1 MATSVYFNNYGSH
14 AEQRVIEDLIVES
27 IKIMGFDAFYL
38 PNDNDAARD
47 LLFGEDPTKKFRTA
61 FPLELYLSSST
72 EYMGEKE
79 FFSKFGL
86 EIKNNVNVILSKRS
100 FSQRVQQNNFSRP
113 REGDLIYIPFLN
125 GTGEIYEIKFTNQ
138 TKDFFM
144 LGRKVPYFYE
154 LELEKFKYAQEV
166 IETGVDSIDDIVL
179 DSGYTINLNVIKDTK
194 TTYTS
199 LEWSS
204 GLFDVNK
211 LVFSATGSGFIDSL
225 DNLSVGDTVQFLIPD
240 YSSSTITATITAISN
255 FALNDYRLS
264 LNITISGLFAVSQ
277 ITIYPSIQN
286 PTTTAGSGTFTLRES
301 VYQSLDGTSA
311 NSYCYATLQY
321 WNSANGTLS
330 ITNIN
335 GEFAS
340 NTYVYGE
347 TSGAYRYVTDYDAME
362 TAPKNENFD
371 NKFIED
377 AANQIINTSEINPFG
392 DI

>member
-166 IETGVDSIDDIVL
+166 IETGVDSIDNIVL

-286 PTTTAGSGTFTLRES
+286 PTTTAGSGTFTLRET

>member
-166 IETGVDSIDDIVL
+166 IETGVDSIDNIVL

-211 LVFSATGSGFIDSL
+211 LVFNATGSGFIDSL

-286 PTTTAGSGTFTLRES
+286 PTTTAGSGTFTLRET

>member
-166 IETGVDSIDDIVL
+166 IETGVDSIDNIVL
-179 DSGYTINLNVIKDTK
+179 DSGYTINLNVIKDAK

-211 LVFSATGSGFIDSL
+211 LVFNATGSGFIDSL
-225 DNLSVGDTVQFLIPD
+225 DNLSIGDTVQFVIPD
-240 YSSSTITATITAISN
+240 YSSSTITATITAIST
-255 FALNDYRLS
+255 FGTSDYLLILDIS
-264 LNITISGLFAVSQ
+264 ISGLFAVSQ

-286 PTTTAGSGTFTLRES
+286 PTTTAGSGTFTLRET

>member
-1 MATSVYFNNYGSH
+1 
-14 AEQRVIEDLIVES
+14 
-27 IKIMGFDAFYL
+27 MGFDAFYL

>member
-166 IETGVDSIDDIVL
+166 IETGVDSIDNIVL

-225 DNLSVGDTVQFLIPD
+225 NNLSVGDTVQFVIPD
-240 YSSSTITATITAISN
+240 YSSSTITTTITAIST
-255 FALNDYRLS
+255 FGTSDYLLN
-264 LNITISGLFAVSQ
+264 LNISISGLFAVSQ

-286 PTTTAGSGTFTLRES
+286 PTTTAGSGTFTLRET

>member
-1 MATSVYFNNYGSH
+1 MATSSYFNNYGAHS
-14 AEQRVIEDLIVES
+14 EQRLIEDIIVES

-47 LLFGEDPTKKFRTA
+47 LLFGEDPVKKFRSA
-61 FPLELYLSSST
+61 FPLELYLSNST

-100 FSQRVQQNNFSRP
+100 FSQRVPQNAFTRP
-113 REGDLIYIPFLN
+113 REGDLIYVPFMN
-125 GTGEIYEIKFTNQ
+125 GTGELYEIKFTNQ

-154 LELEKFKYAQEV
+154 LELEKFKYSQEV
-166 IETGVDSIDDIVL
+166 IETGVDIIDEVL
-179 DSGYTINLNVIKDTK
+179 TQSAYTITLKVIKDLKQVYASTNWSSGLYDNKNIIISPINNTFLIELGNLRIGDTILYK

-199 LEWSS
+199 DEVSAKI
-204 GLFDVNK
+204 VNI
-211 LVFSATGSGFIDSL
+211 ATFG
-225 DNLSVGDTVQFLIPD
+225 
-240 YSSSTITATITAISN
+240 ITN
-255 FALNDYRLS
+255 Y
-264 LNITISGLFAVSQ
+264 NITTDSDIIGLYELTKF
-277 ITIYPSIQN
+277 TILPRNVANY
-286 PTTTAGSGTFTLRES
+286 GYGTYEIKET
-301 VYQSLDGTSA
+301 VYQSTDGTYNNA
-311 NSYCYATLQY
+311 TCEATLQS
-321 WNSANGTLS
+321 WTALTGEIT

-377 AANQIINTSEINPFG
+377 AANQIINTTEINPFG

>member
-240 YSSSTITATITAISN
+240 YSSSTITATITAIST
-255 FALNDYRLS
+255 FGTNDYL
-264 LNITISGLFAVSQ
+264 LNLDISISGLFAVSQ

-286 PTTTAGSGTFTLRES
+286 PTTTAGSGTFTLRET

>member
-286 PTTTAGSGTFTLRES
+286 PTTTAGSGTFTLRET

>member
-1 MATSVYFNNYGSH
+1 
-14 AEQRVIEDLIVES
+14 
-27 IKIMGFDAFYL
+27 MGFDAFYL

-47 LLFGEDPTKKFRTA
+47 LLFGEDPTKKFRSA
-61 FPLELYLSSST
+61 FPLELYLSNST

-194 TTYTS
+194 TIYTS
-199 LEWSS
+199 LEWTS

-211 LVFSATGSGFIDSL
+211 LVFDATGSGFIDSL
-225 DNLSVGDTVQFLIPD
+225 GSISAGDTIEFLIPD
-240 YSSSTITATITAISN
+240 YSSTAVTAIVTSVVNPQSTDYTLNLDTTIT
-255 FALNDYRLS
+255 
-264 LNITISGLFAVSQ
+264 GLFAVSQ
-277 ITIYPSIQN
+277 VTIYPSIQN
-286 PTTTAGSGTFTLRES
+286 PTTTAGSGTFTLRET
-301 VYQSLDGTSA
+301 VYQSLDGTYA
-311 NSYCYATLQY
+311 NSSCYATLQY

-330 ITNIN
+330 ITNVN

-347 TSGAYRYVTDYDAME
+347 TSGAYRYITDYDAME

-377 AANQIINTSEINPFG
+377 AAAQIINTSEINPFG